1 MKLLKNRVFWKT
13 VLFTGCLPFIGCL
26 WTGLDRAING
36 FSFLWSPVEKGLD
49 AFLSAVLLFSYLFW
63 PGYLIGLML
72 ILVSVFALIYL
83 KYK

>member
-1 MKLLKNRVFWKT
+1 MKIWKTNSFWKAI
-13 VLFTGCLPFIGCL
+13 LFIGCLPFLSCL
-26 WTGLDRAING
+26 WTGIDRAVNG

-49 AFLSAVLLFSYLFW
+49 AFLTAVLLFSYLFW
-63 PGYLIGLML
+63 PAYLIGLML